1 LWHGRRLVLLNGSG
15 DVNDELPLLR
25 GGPVADASPARYDP
39 GAMEEMAT
47 SRATGVAQVF
57 DLHALKAFAPDKRVR
72 KMLFKT
78 DQLWS
83 EIACY
88 EPGQS
93 TVMHTH
99 PKEEEAIF
107 VLEGTAHMSIDGD
120 EVVVEAGSIVKF
132 PRSVMHDV
140 RNLGPERCVIM
151 FLKVNPKVLSGPRVL
166 SAKADG

>member
-1 LWHGRRLVLLNGSG
+1 MDDQAGVT
-15 DVNDELPLLR
+15 
-25 GGPVADASPARYDP
+25 
-39 GAMEEMAT
+39 AT
-47 SRATGVAQVF
+47 TRVAQLF

-93 TVMHTH
+93 TVMHSH

-107 VLEGTAHMSIDGD
+107 VLEGTATMSIDGE
-120 EVVVEAGSIVKF
+120 EVAVPAGSIVKF
-132 PRSVMHDV
+132 PRNVLHDV
-140 RNLGPERCVIM
+140 RNLGQDRCVIM
-151 FLKVNPKVLSGPRVL
+151 FLKVNPKVLKG
-166 SAKADG
+166 AADG